1 MRLVLDGRAT
11 PSDMPDPFA
20 KVPQY
25 HAARPAPLCL
35 PAGNAGG
42 TLGRM
47 NRRIR
52 RLSAAVAAAVG
63 VAGVAGPAR
72 AQATAAKP
80 RLVVL
85 IAVDQFRGDYIA
97 RFAPQLHGG
106 LARLSAGG
114 AWYTNAH
121 HDHAITE
128 TAPGHATLLSGRF
141 PRSTGIMMNRLG
153 VEDET
158 SPLIAN
164 GLGSGASPRRF
175 NGTTLSDWLV
185 SSDGKSRTLSVSTKD
200 RAAILPVGKS
210 KANVYWYSLDGRFTT
225 SSYYRD
231 VLPPWVIE
239 WNNRLMPQSFTGKVW
254 DLLLPASAYAEP
266 DSVPAESNGVGVVF
280 PHPLPDDTDAA
291 VSALRGTPFI
301 DDVTLAFA
309 LHGVTALALGAS
321 AHTDLLSISLSA
333 TDYIGHRFGPDSREI
348 HDQVLR
354 LDRALGGF
362 LDSLYKLRDSSQVTI
377 VLTGDHGIG
386 SMPELAPAG
395 TTPPP
400 VRGVSIIQLLPQ
412 WREAL
417 KALKVDTNA
426 IDIDQQIV
434 IADRAAFAKAKVS
447 VDSVLESFAASIRA
461 VQGVLRADRLKA
473 LRADTASDPIARR
486 WSHQFPADL
495 NVDLLVVTLTP
506 YSLWSGSIA
515 THGAP
520 FDYDSNVPLIFYGA
534 GVAPGKHA
542 EFVRTVDLAPTL
554 AALAGVKPTERVDGV
569 ILTTAIRP

>member
-1 MRLVLDGRAT
+1 MN
-11 PSDMPDPFA
+11 
-20 KVPQY
+20 
-25 HAARPAPLCL
+25 CL
-35 PAGNAGG
+35 FRRF
-42 TLGRM
+42 TLA
-47 NRRIR
+47 I
-52 RLSAAVAAAVG
+52 VAAATAVLTS
-63 VAGVAGPAR
+63 PAA

-85 IAVDQFRGDYIA
+85 IAVDQFRGDYIT

-106 LARLSAGG
+106 LARLSQGG
-114 AWYTNAH
+114 AWFTNAQ
-121 HDHAITE
+121 HDHAIAE

-141 PRSTGIMMNRLG
+141 PRSTGIMMNRIG
-153 VEDET
+153 VEDEA

-164 GLGSGASPRRF
+164 GLGSGASPKRF
-175 NGTTLSDWLV
+175 NGTTLTDWLTA
-185 SSDGKSRTLSVSTKD
+185 SDARSRTLSVSTKD

-225 SSYYRD
+225 SSYYRNE
-231 VLPPWVIE
+231 LPSWVTE
-239 WNNRLMPQSFTGKVW
+239 WNNRLMPQSYAGKVW
-254 DLLLPASAYAEP
+254 NLLLPAGAYAEP
-266 DSVPAESNGVGVVF
+266 DSVPFESNGAEVVF
-280 PHPLPDDTDAA
+280 PHPLPGDVDAA

-301 DDVTLAFA
+301 DEVTLSFA
-309 LHGVTALALGAS
+309 LNGVKALALGAS
-321 AHTDLLSISLSA
+321 GHTDLLSISLSA

-362 LDSLYKLRDSSQVTI
+362 LDSLYKLRDSSEVTI

-395 TTPPP
+395 TTPAP
-400 VRGVSIIQLLPQ
+400 VRGVTIGQLLPQ
-412 WREAL
+412 WRAAL

-434 IADRAAFAKAKVS
+434 TADRAAFAKAKVS
-447 VDSVLESFAASIRA
+447 VDSVLESFSASIRS
-461 VQGVLRADRLKA
+461 VPGVLRADRFKA
-473 LRADTASDPIARR
+473 LLADTLRDPIARR

-506 YSLWSGSIA
+506 YSLWRGNIA

-520 FDYDSNVPLIFYGA
+520 FDFDSNVPLIFYGA
-534 GVAPGKHA
+534 GVISGTHA

-554 AALAGVKPTERVDGV
+554 AALAGVRPTERTDGV
-569 ILTTAIRP
+569 ILSTVLRTKP